1 MAAGGLTIRRVMWKY
16 VRRAFFA
23 TVPIPLVGRVPLN
36 AIFVAAAA
44 AAGLRYRAVWVFAAW
59 LEAAYLLLLS
69 SNARFQK
76 VVDAEE
82 LAAAAADPEL
92 QRRRLAEQLTPGAR
106 ERQASLERRCDR
118 AVELARQNGVE
129 EFVLQSNVD
138 ALRRLS
144 WLHLK
149 LLLARQAL
157 NLPEKQALPDALRAQ
172 AAELDRELADPSLPE
187 SVREAKRETRRIL
200 ERRIE
205 LLDRRGL
212 AMQQVEADLDRIEA
226 EVDLA
231 VEHATLG
238 PGAAN
243 AAAPAG
249 EVRLTTALLESELFG
264 DQQNTVEAL
273 DRLYEK

>member
-1 MAAGGLTIRRVMWKY
+1 MWKY

-23 TVPIPLVGRVPLN
+23 TVRVPLIGRVPVN
-36 AIFVAAAA
+36 AILVALALV
-44 AAGLRYRAVWVFAAW
+44 AGFRYRAVWLFAAW
-59 LEAAYLLLLS
+59 AEAAYLLLLAS
-69 SNARFQK
+69 HPRFQK

-82 LAAAAADPEL
+82 LAAAAADPAL
-92 QRRRLAEQLTPGAR
+92 QRRRLLEQLTPGAR
-106 ERQASLERRCDR
+106 ERQASLERRCER
-118 AVELARQNGVE
+118 ALELSRQHGVE
-129 EFVLQSNVD
+129 EFALQPTTD
-138 ALRRLS
+138 ALRRLA

-157 NLPEKQALPDALRAQ
+157 NLPEKQPLPDALRAQ
-172 AAELDRELADPSLPE
+172 VRELERELGDPSLPP
-187 SVREAKRETRRIL
+187 SVREARQETLRIL
-200 ERRIE
+200 HRRIE
-205 LLDRRGL
+205 LLDRRAL

-243 AAAPAG
+243 AAAPVGA
-249 EVRLTTALLESELFG
+249 VRLTTALLESELFG
-264 DQQNTVEAL
+264 EQQTTVEAL